1 MAEDQSFGC
10 WVKQRRGVLH
20 LTQHALAA
28 RVGCATV
35 TIRKIECDEH
45 RPSPAVAEQ
54 LATQLALSA
63 QQQPVFLKV
72 ARLELGVDWLPPPA
86 QLNPIQSLHNGV
98 PVPTTALLGRAQ
110 EVMDART
117 LLQQPDVR
125 LLTLT
130 GPPGVGKTRLA
141 LQVAHDI
148 QRDPAECPKNGVVF
162 VSLAPL
168 RDPGLVLATIV
179 QALGIQE
186 ASSLPLAARLKAHLR
201 DLQMLLVLDN
211 CEHVLDAMP
220 LVAEVLVAAPEVKL
234 LATSREV
241 LRLSGELELVVQ
253 PLPVP
258 EPDHVLDITAL
269 SQYAAVQLFVQR
281 ARAVRPDFDLT
292 AVDAP
297 AVVAICRRLDG
308 LPLAIELAA
317 ARSKLLTPHTLAA
330 RLQNRL
336 TVLTVGMRDLPVRQQ
351 TLRKTIDWSY
361 GLLDVT
367 DQALFRRLGVFEGGA
382 TFEAIIDVCADPLDQ
397 TLDMFDRVAA
407 LVDKNLLQ
415 HQLSADGTLRFRM
428 LATIR
433 EYALERLAEANEEY
447 ELRHRHAKYYCGLAE
462 RADPELRGS
471 QQLAWL
477 DRLVAED
484 ANFRAALAWCLEESP
499 LAMSGRAPATASVLS
514 TPPPIERAERGLRL
528 AGALW
533 WYWQTIT
540 NRGEGR
546 RWLVLALERAGMANL
561 QARMQALA
569 GVGWLAHLQDD
580 NDLAIAWLEESR
592 ALARSI
598 GDLPGEAMA
607 LLGFALALRKHG
619 EYERA
624 RTVVVEILELC
635 HASAAPWIAA
645 YANFI
650 QGVLAMDQADY
661 PFAQQQFVKA
671 NQLFARCG
679 DQGFTAWVHFNLGQ
693 TARFTGQDTAA
704 AHYEQSLRLFRAT
717 RSRAAIAEISVCV
730 GHLARAHGD
739 YARAWNLY
747 REYLPTLRTFGNRR
761 HTADCLDGIAEI
773 AWIYGQA
780 DWAAQLLGTAAALR
794 ESIAVPVAPA
804 ERSGYERI
812 IAGVRGVINE
822 ADFAAAAQIG
832 RAVSWEQAVDQV
844 LTIGSAY
851 FPTAKEHAPDE

>member
-1 MAEDQSFGC
+1 MAEAQSFGC

-20 LTQHALAA
+20 LTQDALAA

-54 LATQLALSA
+54 LATQLALSP

-98 PVPTTALLGRAQ
+98 PVPTTALLGRTQ
-110 EVMDART
+110 EVMNART
-117 LLQQPDVR
+117 LLQQPDIR

-141 LQVAHDI
+141 LQVAHDV
-148 QRDPAECPKNGVVF
+148 QRDPAECPRNGVVF
-162 VSLAPL
+162 VPLAPL
-168 RDPGLVLATIV
+168 RDSGLVLATIV
-179 QALGIQE
+179 QMLGIQE
-186 ASSLPLAARLKAHLR
+186 GSSLPLAARLKVHLR

-220 LVAEVLVAAPEVKL
+220 LVAEVLAAAPEVKM

-258 EPDHVLDITAL
+258 EPEHVLDITAL
-269 SQYAAVQLFVQR
+269 SQYAAVQLFIQR
-281 ARAVRPDFDLT
+281 ARAVRPDFHVT
-292 AVDAP
+292 AIDAP

-336 TVLTVGMRDLPVRQQ
+336 TVLTGGMRDLPVRQQ
-351 TLRKTIDWSY
+351 TLRNTIDWSH

-367 DQALFRRLGVFEGGA
+367 DQALFRRLGIFEGSA
-382 TFEAIIDVCADPLDQ
+382 TLEAIIDVCPDPLEP

-407 LVDKNLLQ
+407 LVDKSLLQ
-415 HQLSADGTLRFRM
+415 HQISAEGTLRFRM

-447 ELRHRHAKYYCGLAE
+447 ELGHRHTKYYCALAE

-484 ANFRAALAWCLEESP
+484 ANFRAALAWCLEAP
-499 LAMSGRAPATASVLS
+499 QPVMPDRPPATVPLS
-514 TPPPIERAERGLRL
+514 SRLSLAERAELGLRL

-533 WYWQTIT
+533 WYWNTIT
-540 NRGEGR
+540 DRREGR
-546 RWLVLALERAGMANL
+546 RWLVLALERAGSANL
-561 QARMQALA
+561 HTRVQALA

-580 NDLAIAWLEESR
+580 NDVAIAWLEESR
-592 ALARSI
+592 ALARST

-607 LLGFALALRKHG
+607 LLGLALALRKRG
-619 EYERA
+619 QYKRA
-624 RTVVVEILELC
+624 HMVLVESLELC
-635 HASAAPWIAA
+635 RASEARWIEA
-645 YANFI
+645 YVHFV
-650 QGVLAMDQADY
+650 QGVLAMDQTDY
-661 PFAQQQFVKA
+661 PIAQRQFVKA
-671 NQLFARCG
+671 NQLFAQSG
-679 DQGFTAWVHFNLGQ
+679 DHGFTAWVHFNQGQ

-717 RSRAAIAEISVCV
+717 RSRAAIAEVSVCV

-739 YARAWNLY
+739 YAGAWRLY
-747 REYLPTLRTFGNRR
+747 REHLPTLRTFGNRR

-794 ESIAVPVAPA
+794 DSIAVPVAPA
-804 ERSGYERI
+804 ERPGYERI
-812 IAGVRGVINE
+812 VAGVRGVIDE
-822 ADFAAAAQIG
+822 AGFTAAVKAG
-832 RAVSWEQAVDQV
+832 RALSWEQAVDQV
-844 LTIGSAY
+844 LAMSTD
-851 FPTAKEHAPDE
+851 APFNGQVAHS